1 MASFKCFI
9 LAFFLASAI
18 SNINVA
24 QAARRLLQLP
34 PLPSFPN
41 LPKPAL
47 PPLPT
52 IPSLPQPP
60 LPTLP
65 TTQPSLPK
73 PTLPPLP
80 SLPTMPSVPQK
91 ELGLVI
97 YDAIC
102 ILDGPYCFVGFFLSF
117 FSSFGERNG
126 KEGVVVGIGGS
137 DGMLGSG
144 GKVSFGTVDMVGK
157 LGSGGNVSFGTV
169 DMVGKLGSGGKVG
182 LDRDGWVVGRLAVW
196 AWEDWA
202 LKEQLTLHWWTMHD

>member
-9 LAFFLASAI
+9 LTFFIALAI

-34 PLPSFPN
+34 PLPSLPN
-41 LPKPAL
+41 LPKPTL

-52 IPSLPQPP
+52 IPSLPQPT

-80 SLPTMPSVPQK
+80 SLPTMPSVPK
-91 ELGLVI
+91 FPGV
-97 YDAIC
+97 
-102 ILDGPYCFVGFFLSF
+102 
-117 FSSFGERNG
+117 GERNG

-137 DGMLGSG
+137 DGMLGGG

-157 LGSGGNVSFGTV
+157 LGSGGN
-169 DMVGKLGSGGKVG
+169 KG
-182 LDRDGWVVGRLAVW
+182 LDRDGRVVGKVGNVGLGRLGTEGA
-196 AWEDWA
+196 ADA
-202 LKEQLTLHWWTMHD
+202 TLLDHA